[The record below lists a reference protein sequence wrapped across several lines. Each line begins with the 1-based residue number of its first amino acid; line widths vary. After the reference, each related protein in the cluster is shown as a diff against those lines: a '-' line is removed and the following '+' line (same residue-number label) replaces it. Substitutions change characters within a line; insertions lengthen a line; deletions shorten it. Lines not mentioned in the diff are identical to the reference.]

1 MTRVRVPGEQTVQG
15 GDVTVQPV
23 LAADVG
29 GTQMRAALVDPA
41 GNVLMRRS
49 APTPAEAHVPGALID
64 LLRAVG
70 AENGHESPS
79 HAVVGLPGAV
89 DYDAGRLLWAPHL
102 PESWPHQLSRA
113 ALTQQLGLA
122 AHIANDADLAAVG
135 EAFFGAG
142 AGSTDVAYLTISTG
156 IGAGVVHG
164 GRVLHGRRSLAE
176 VGHTIIDWRAWQE
189 GRPSTLEDL
198 GSGSGLARLAR
209 EADLGNQ
216 DARAVEK
223 LALAGNKRAAAI
235 WEDAIAAC
243 AAGVSSLV
251 LSFSPS
257 RVVIG
262 GGMGCK
268 PEFFD
273 RVRELV
279 MSHPEHHPDDLE
291 IVPSAL
297 RDDAGLVGAAG
308 WVAAFGGPSD

>member
-1 MTRVRVPGEQTVQG
+1 MTRFRVPGEQTG
-15 GDVTVQPV
+15 EGDDVTVQPV

-41 GNVLMRRS
+41 GNVLLRRS

-70 AENGHESPS
+70 AEDEHAAPS

-113 ALTQQLGLA
+113 ALTQQLGMA

-189 GRPSTLEDL
+189 GRASTLEEL
-198 GSGSGLARLAR
+198 GSGSGLARLALEQGLGALSAR
-209 EADLGNQ
+209 EVAQAAAEG
-216 DARAVEK
+216 E
-223 LALAGNKRAAAI
+223 ALATAVWRSAI
-235 WEDAIAAC
+235 VAC
-243 AAGVSSLV
+243 AVGVSNLIMA
-251 LSFSPS
+251 FYPS
-257 RVVIG
+257 AVVIG
-262 GGMGCK
+262 GGIGRRDD
-268 PEFFD
+268 FFPPLRD
-273 RVRELV
+273 LV
-279 MSHPEHHPDDLE
+279 QRRAQHFPADLSL
-291 IVPSAL
+291 VPSQL
-297 RDDAGLVGAAG
+297 DDDAGLVGAAA
-308 WVAAFGGPSD
+308 WTAAAKP